1 MLRSLGADAIVYL
14 LYDRWSLRRKRLA
27 AWRAEVFQ
35 WARWDPEILRSTGQ
49 PRDGTDGTGWIWW
62 KKCLNY
68 GWIML
73 NYGWVVAGEMF
84 GLKQSWKV
92 QTSHLYHVSC
102 MSCES
107 CFFFRLKHVGTGLS
121 RAVAVSEFH
130 QGQSAKA
137 AADATSIRR
146 NSSRRPILGAPK
158 YIQIP

>member
-107 CFFFRLKHVGTGLS
+107 CFFFFPVEACWNWTQPSCGGFRVSPGTKCQGS
-121 RAVAVSEFH
+121 GWRHIDSE
-130 QGQSAKA
+130 K
-137 AADATSIRR
+137 
-146 NSSRRPILGAPK
+146 
-158 YIQIP
+158 

>member
-107 CFFFRLKHVGTGLS
+107 CFFFFFGWSMLELDSAELWRFQSFTRDKVPRQRLTPHRFGEIVL
-121 RAVAVSEFH
+121 VD
-130 QGQSAKA
+130 QS
-137 AADATSIRR
+137 
-146 NSSRRPILGAPK
+146 
-158 YIQIP
+158 